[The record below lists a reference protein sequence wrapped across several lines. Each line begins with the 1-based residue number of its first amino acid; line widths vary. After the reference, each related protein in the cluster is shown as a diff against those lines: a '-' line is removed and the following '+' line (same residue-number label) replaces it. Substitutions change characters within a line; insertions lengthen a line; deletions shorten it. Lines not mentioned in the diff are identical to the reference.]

1 MPSAP
6 ASIASRRNPSI
17 TASSASEGWGPDTP
31 AASRI
36 ALCPTN
42 QARFGVCPTSARN
55 SRCSPNVDHGITG
68 PS

>member
-1 MPSAP
+1 MLDVLIRGGW
-6 ASIASRRNPSI
+6 IADGTGSPPFLGDVAI
-17 TASSASEGWGPDTP
+17 EDG
-31 AASRI
+31 RI

-42 QARFGVCPTSARN
+42 HARFGVCPTSVRN